1 MPDNPAIQIIIGGT
15 VQGVGFRWA
24 CRSEALQLGL
34 RGWVRNR
41 PDGRVEAAA
50 AGPPEH
56 LASFAD
62 WCRRGPPGAA
72 VRECRIEQ
80 ISASAGWTTFEIRP

>member
-1 MPDNPAIQIIIGGT
+1 MPDNPAISIVIGGR
-15 VQGVGFRWA
+15 VQGVGFRWS
-24 CRSEALQLGL
+24 CRAEAQRLGL

-50 AGPPEH
+50 AGPPDA

-62 WCRRGPPGAA
+62 WCRQGPPGAA
-72 VRECRIEQ
+72 VRECRVEQ
-80 ISASAGWTTFEIRP
+80 ISGSTNWTIFEIRH

>member
-1 MPDNPAIQIIIGGT
+1 MPDNPAISIVIGGM
-15 VQGVGFRWA
+15 VQGVGFRWS
-24 CRSEALQLGL
+24 CRAEARRLGL

-50 AGPPEH
+50 AGLPDA

-62 WCRRGPPGAA
+62 WCRHGPPGAA
-72 VRECRIEQ
+72 VRECRIEK
-80 ISASAGWTTFEIRP
+80 ISESADWTTFEIRP